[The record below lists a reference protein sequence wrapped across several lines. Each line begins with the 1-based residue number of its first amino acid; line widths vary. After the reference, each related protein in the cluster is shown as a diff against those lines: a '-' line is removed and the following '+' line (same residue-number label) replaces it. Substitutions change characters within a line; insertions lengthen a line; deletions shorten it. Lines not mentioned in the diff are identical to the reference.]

1 MSVSAVADHAAARM
15 LPHDCCYDDTA
26 LRVLI
31 RSAETEGFAAANMYA
46 AQALSCKIK
55 NCYSYSVRNSC
66 SAGAVSEDRKLLLL
80 LSMQR

>member
-1 MSVSAVADHAAARM
+1 M
-15 LPHDCCYDDTA
+15 LIVYD
-26 LRVLI
+26 R
-31 RSAETEGFAAANMYA
+31 AETEGFAAANMYA